1 MTSQVMT
8 TDEIREQR
16 KKPADPN
23 TQVGLNTTGSFE
35 LTMRIANMLSQST
48 MVPEQFRAV
57 AADKTANKV
66 NGEYPLV
73 ANPNGLPN
81 CVIAI
86 NMANRMGADPLMIM
100 QNLYVVEGR
109 PSWSSQFIVAA
120 INSCGRYSP
129 LRFDL
134 EDKGEIEVTY
144 QTKKWENGPNGS
156 KGGYK
161 HTDHKIKIKNLVCVA
176 WAIEKD
182 SGQRL
187 ESSPISMEL
196 AVKEGWYQK
205 NGSKWQTMPEQM
217 LRYRAA
223 SFFGRIYAPELLMG
237 IRSADEVQD
246 MIDVMPDPV
255 PVAEPKT
262 VDQARE
268 MVAGQ
273 SEQADPDLLGKIL
286 DKIADAYDE
295 PSLKSATRGYTTL
308 PAEQKQQVE
317 DAKANKL
324 QVLAEYEGS
333 PSFEQLKAAVENCNK
348 ASDLAPLSNFLAD
361 YPSRA
366 RVAELNGLVEKRRA
380 ELIALSAA
388 ARAQAEDDD
397 LPL

>member
-1 MTSQVMT
+1 MTSQAMT
-8 TDEIREQR
+8 TDDIREQR
-16 KKPADPN
+16 KKTVTDPS

-35 LTMRIANMLSQST
+35 LTMRIAHMLSQST

-134 EDKGEIEVTY
+134 IDKGDIEVTY
-144 QTKKWENGPNGS
+144 QTKKWDNNKGRS
-156 KGGYK
+156 GGYEF
-161 HTDHKIKIKNLVCVA
+161 TDHKIKIRNLVCVA
-176 WAIEKD
+176 WATEKET
-182 SGQRL
+182 GQRL

-246 MIDVMPDPV
+246 MIDVTP
-255 PVAEPKT
+255 AEEAIKPEAKT
-262 VDQARE
+262 VEEVRE
-268 MVAGQ
+268 MVTGQ
-273 SEQADPDLLGKIL
+273 PEVTETTQPEQPK
-286 DKIADAYDE
+286 
-295 PSLKSATRGYTTL
+295 TRR
-308 PAEQKQQVE
+308 
-317 DAKANKL
+317 
-324 QVLAEYEGS
+324 
-333 PSFEQLKAAVENCNK
+333 KAAPQPEPETQTDPTPETARSYMPRKSVEAIIAEFK
-348 ASDLAPLSNFLAD
+348 KTTDSDVLSDLWRTRVSDHLENISEAD
-361 YPSRA
+361 Q
-366 RVAELNGLVEKRRA
+366 AELDMEYSAQLD
-380 ELIALSAA
+380 ALNA
-388 ARAQAEDDD
+388 
-397 LPL
+397 

>member
-1 MTSQVMT
+1 MTNPVMT

-16 KKPADPN
+16 KKPTDPN

-48 MVPEQFRAV
+48 MVPEQFRAKM
-57 AADKTANKV
+57 ADKTANRI
-66 NGEYPLV
+66 NGEYPIID
-73 ANPNGLPN
+73 NPNGLPN

-100 QNLYVVEGR
+100 QNLYIVEGR
-109 PSWSSQFIVAA
+109 PAWSSQFIVAA

-129 LRFDL
+129 LRFDV

-144 QTKKWENGPNGS
+144 QTKKWDNS
-156 KGGYK
+156 KGRGGGYEF
-161 HTDHKIKIKNLVCVA
+161 TDHKIKIRNLVCIA
-176 WAIEKD
+176 WAVEKD

-246 MIDVMPDPV
+246 IIDVTPESAINNKTIDDVRGMTTKADEPAPGVDVTP
-255 PVAEPKT
+255 PAPQAIPQATAPTPAPTSRRKTAEPT
-262 VDQARE
+262 PAPQQAPLIERLRNAPTQDELDQLSTE
-268 MVAGQ
+268 I
-273 SEQADPDLLGKIL
+273 EFL
-286 DKIADAYDE
+286 D
-295 PSLKSATRGYTTL
+295 G
-308 PAEQKQQVE
+308 QKQQ
-317 DAKANKL
+317 DAAWEAYRIRNT
-324 QVLAEYEGS
+324 
-333 PSFEQLKAAVENCNK
+333 
-348 ASDLAPLSNFLAD
+348 
-361 YPSRA
+361 
-366 RVAELNGLVEKRRA
+366 ELNA
-380 ELIALSAA
+380 
-388 ARAQAEDDD
+388 
-397 LPL
+397 